1 MCCPLIREIA
11 SSSSTGQ
18 PGAGGWLR
26 IRESIPVRVV
36 LSIIICHN
44 YKQYQYMVRI
54 CPKCGTQDPDDGALF
69 CHTCGTRLPSR
80 IPEKTGIV
88 CPGCGTANSDMQAVF
103 CNKCGSPLQIAPHEP
118 ARDTVLPPGVVPPAK
133 KTSRCPS
140 CGATL
145 KDENR
150 YYCDACGAY
159 IRGTSLY
166 GIPRK
171 DNLPSS
177 PGAGDAIPGA
187 NRSEDGTEGPLPAK
201 GRGVPLR
208 WGLMGAA
215 AVIVLI
221 LIAASFSGMIP
232 GTSQKADGTPA
243 PQTQS
248 PTPAPAIQKTIPAKT
263 PTPAPVKTTTRVTT
277 TAVPVKTTVT
287 VPTGVSAG
295 AANVS
300 VNATANASVTVTQIL
315 PVTNASQLL
324 SIGQTAYDGKGN
336 LTVTS
341 VAFRDKMS
349 DPTPSYAIGKQY
361 LVVSVTYQNLQLN
374 QTIDADLSSVKVT
387 DGGGYTYEPVSDI
400 LLETPFMGTAIPSR
414 ERRTGNLLFIVPP
427 QATFLKLH
435 YSTANQTG
443 ATFQLT

>member
-1 MCCPLIREIA
+1 
-11 SSSSTGQ
+11 
-18 PGAGGWLR
+18 
-26 IRESIPVRVV
+26 
-36 LSIIICHN
+36 
-44 YKQYQYMVRI
+44 MVKI

-69 CHTCGTRLPSR
+69 CHTCGARLPPR
-80 IPEKTGIV
+80 ISEKTGIV
-88 CPGCGTANSDMQAVF
+88 CPRCGTRNSDMQAVF
-103 CNKCGSPLQIAPHEP
+103 CNKCGSPLQIAPQGP
-118 ARDTVLPPGVVPPAK
+118 VRDDNPPQVTVPPARR
-133 KTSRCPS
+133 TSRCPS

-159 IRGTSLY
+159 IRGTALY

-171 DNLPSS
+171 DNPPSS
-177 PGAGDAIPGA
+177 PGEGAATPGA
-187 NRSEDGTEGPLPAK
+187 DRPDDGTGGPFPAK
-201 GRGVPLR
+201 SRGDLLKY
-208 WGLMGAA
+208 GLLAA
-215 AVIVLI
+215 AAALLLIIFVSSLAVL
-221 LIAASFSGMIP
+221 MP
-232 GTSQKADGTPA
+232 GTNQTANVTPA
-243 PQTQS
+243 LTTQS
-248 PTPAPAIQKTIPAKT
+248 LTPTPAAQKTVAAKT

-277 TAVPVKTTVT
+277 TVVPAKTTVT

-300 VNATANASVTVTQIL
+300 VNATANASVTVTQTL

-361 LVVSVTYQNLQLN
+361 LVVSVTYQNLQQN

-387 DGGGYTYEPVSDI
+387 DGGGYTYEPVSDV

-435 YSTANQTG
+435 YSTASQAG